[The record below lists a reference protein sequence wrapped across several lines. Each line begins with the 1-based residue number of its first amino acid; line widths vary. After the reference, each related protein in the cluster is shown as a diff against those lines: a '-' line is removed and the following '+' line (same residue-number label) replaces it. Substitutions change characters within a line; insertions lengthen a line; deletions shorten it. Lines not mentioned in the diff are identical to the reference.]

1 MSRVCKSKK
10 SSSKP
15 TAVGVGQKGFSVF
28 AESDSESVAPAAPL
42 SLAERFAALQR
53 SDPVLLALTESVRNG
68 GSQQLWGDI
77 CFPAGAPVAAAAAV
91 AAAATRPSTP
101 PLVERPL
108 LAEDDLWAQPWAYA
122 LESHRSDVYD
132 CSSLSDDEWPTMM
145 SWLYAVGW
153 EVASESRVS
162 VVAYPDNQPSRVWL
176 PPSRF
181 DLAAHSHSHSHSHS
195 HIASC
200 DRKGPKK
207 SAIVVPKFCR
217 NGTACTAEGCNWV
230 HGDTIPVQN
239 KVCGFDGRCSG
250 EKRVTCCF
258 LHPSEGEVWSETL
271 VRHRPVTTTT
281 TEIQPEAV

>member
-10 SSSKP
+10 SSSRP

-28 AESDSESVAPAAPL
+28 AESDSESVAPL
-42 SLAERFAALQR
+42 SLAERYAALVR
-53 SDPVLLALTESVRNG
+53 ADPVLLALTESVRN

-77 CFPAGAPVAAAAAV
+77 CFPAGAPVAV
-91 AAAATRPSTP
+91 AARPSTP
-101 PLVERPL
+101 PLVDRPL
-108 LAEDDLWAQPWAYA
+108 LTEDDLWAQPWAYA

-132 CSSLSDDEWPTMM
+132 CSSLSEDEWSTMM

-153 EVASESRVS
+153 EVASESRTDVI
-162 VVAYPDNQPSRVWL
+162 AYPDNQPARVWL

-181 DLAAHSHSHSHSHS
+181 DLACHGHGHSHSHGP
-195 HIASC
+195 IAV
-200 DRKGPKK
+200 RPKK
-207 SAIVVPKFCR
+207 SVTVVPKFCR

-230 HGDTIPVQN
+230 HGDTIPVQD

-250 EKRVTCCF
+250 DKRVTCCF

-281 TEIQPEAV
+281 EIQPEAV